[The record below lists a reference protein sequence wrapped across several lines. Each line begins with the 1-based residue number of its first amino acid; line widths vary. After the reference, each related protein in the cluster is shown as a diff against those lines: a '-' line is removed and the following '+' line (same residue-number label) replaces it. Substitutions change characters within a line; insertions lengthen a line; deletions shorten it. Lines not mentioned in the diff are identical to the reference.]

1 MNNDDEDLN
10 CKASDLEL
18 TKQKRHASQAVA
30 LHPPNNFKIVLIKF
44 YFMNNKKNGVMACI
58 ILAAGAALLGKYFP
72 LIGGPV
78 FGISIGLCL
87 ALALKKKISLFSQ
100 GASFAGKTFLQLSI
114 ILLGFEMNIFTV
126 IQVGADS
133 LLIMLFT
140 LSAAFLAA
148 YLFGKLLGIDP
159 IITVLIGVGTAIC
172 GGSAIAATAPVVR
185 AKDHEIAHSISTIFL
200 FNIAAV
206 FIFPAIGHFF
216 QMSNT
221 GFGIWA
227 GTAVNDTSSVLAT
240 SFAYS
245 NESGALATIV
255 KLARTLMIIPITFV
269 LSLYFSGK
277 GKNGESNGENN
288 GFKLS
293 KAFPYFIIGFLVA
306 ALVNTSGLL
315 PLPLVQALAGAGKFL
330 IVVAMVGIG
339 LNTNLIKLLKNGIK
353 PIMLGLL
360 CWITLAATALLVQKW
375 MGLL

>member
-1 MNNDDEDLN
+1 
-10 CKASDLEL
+10 
-18 TKQKRHASQAVA
+18 
-30 LHPPNNFKIVLIKF
+30 
-44 YFMNNKKNGVMACI
+44 MNNKKIGVIACI
-58 ILAAGAALLGKYFP
+58 LLAAGAALLGKYFP

-78 FGISIGLCL
+78 FGISIGICL
-87 ALALKKKISLFSQ
+87 ALAFKKKVACFSE
-100 GASFAGKTFLQLSI
+100 GATFAGKTFLQLSI

-126 IQVGADS
+126 IQVGSDS

-140 LSAAFLAA
+140 LSVAFLAA

-159 IITVLIGVGTAIC
+159 IITILIGVGTAIC
-172 GGSAIAATAPVVR
+172 GGSAIAATAPVIR

-245 NESGALATIV
+245 NESGSLATIV

-269 LSLYFSGK
+269 LSLYFAGK
-277 GKNGESNGENN
+277 GDSSENK
-288 GFKLS
+288 GFSLS
-293 KAFPYFIIGFLVA
+293 KAFPYFIVGFLVA
-306 ALVNTSGLL
+306 AVLNTSGLL
-315 PLPLVQALAGAGKFL
+315 ALPLVQALAGTGKFL

-339 LNTNLIKLLKNGIK
+339 LNTDLIKLLKNGIK

-360 CWITLAATALLVQKW
+360 CWISLAATALFVQKW
-375 MGLL
+375 LGLL

>member
-1 MNNDDEDLN
+1 
-10 CKASDLEL
+10 
-18 TKQKRHASQAVA
+18 
-30 LHPPNNFKIVLIKF
+30 
-44 YFMNNKKNGVMACI
+44 MNNKIFGVIACI
-58 ILAAGAALLGKYFP
+58 LLAVGATLLGKLLP
-72 LIGGPV
+72 IIGGPV
-78 FGISIGLCL
+78 FGITIGICL
-87 ALALKKKISLFSQ
+87 ALVFKKKLSSISEGINEGTSEGISEGISG

-114 ILLGFEMNIFTV
+114 ILLGFEMNVFTV
-126 IQVGADS
+126 IQVGSDS
-133 LLIMLFT
+133 LLIMIFT

-148 YLFGKLLGIDP
+148 YLFGKLLGVDP
-159 IITVLIGVGTAIC
+159 ITTILIGVGTAIC
-172 GGSAIAATAPVVR
+172 GGSAIAATAPVIR

-245 NESGALATIV
+245 NEAGSLATIV
-255 KLARTLMIIPITFV
+255 KLARTLMIIPVTFV

-277 GKNGESNGENN
+277 GNHSEKR
-288 GFKLS
+288 GFSLS
-293 KAFPYFIIGFLVA
+293 KAFPYFIVGFLLA
-306 ALVNTSGLL
+306 AVLNTSGLL
-315 PLPLVQALAGAGKFL
+315 PLPLVELLAGTGKFL

-339 LNTNLIKLLKNGIK
+339 LNTDLIKLLKNGMK

-360 CWITLAATALLVQKW
+360 CWISLAATALLVQKW